1 MGPLSVPLSNAMSD
15 LRDRPHAP
23 GETQLQEPTPAP
35 TPAPANLLASLLHSS
50 AFVAHAP
57 SDAPLGGSLVAVCID
72 DRHPSLLGRVR
83 VRWSA
88 HDGGGDAWVPT
99 LQSIVVRTG
108 DQVLLNQPLNGPEP
122 VVVGVLDGFVRRAPA
137 PERVAAQLALEKDEV
152 LRVEDARGR
161 PLLEVRSSEGGPAVR
176 LLRDNLAIE
185 VEGKLAFRAAAI
197 RLEARE
203 GTVEIEAAD
212 DVCVKGEVVH
222 LN

>member
-1 MGPLSVPLSNAMSD
+1 MSD
-15 LRDRPHAP
+15 ARHPSK
-23 GETQLQEPTPAP
+23 
-35 TPAPANLLASLLHSS
+35 APADGQVAEPQAAPEDLLSSLLHSP

-57 SDAPLGGSLVAVCID
+57 SEAPLGGCLVAVCID

-83 VRWSA
+83 VRWSTRE
-88 HDGGGDAWVPT
+88 GGGDAWVPK

-108 DQVLLNQPLNGPEP
+108 DQVLLSQPLNGPEP
-122 VVVGVLDGFVRRAPA
+122 IVVGVIDGFVRRAPA
-137 PERVAAQLALEKDEV
+137 PERVAAKLALEQDEV
-152 LRVEDARGR
+152 LQVEDARGR
-161 PLLEVRSSEGGPAVR
+161 PLLEVRSGEGGPAVR
-176 LLRDNLAIE
+176 LLRDNLALE

>member
-1 MGPLSVPLSNAMSD
+1 MSHVRHPSKAPNSNQVTAHQAAEPQAAPEDLLS
-15 LRDRPHAP
+15 
-23 GETQLQEPTPAP
+23 
-35 TPAPANLLASLLHSS
+35 SLLHSP

-57 SDAPLGGSLVAVCID
+57 SEAPAGGSLVAVCID

-83 VRWSA
+83 VRWSTR
-88 HDGGGDAWVPT
+88 DGGGDAWVPT
-99 LQSIVVRTG
+99 LRTIVVRTG

-122 VVVGVLDGFVRRAPA
+122 VVVGVIDGFVRRAPA
-137 PERVAAQLALEKDEV
+137 PERAAAALVLEKDEV
-152 LRVEDARGR
+152 LRVEDSRGL
-161 PLLEVRSSEGGPAVR
+161 PLLEVRSGEDGPAVR
-176 LLRDNLAIE
+176 LVRDNVALE
-185 VEGKLAFRAAAI
+185 VEGKLVFRAAAI